1 MNRSASTNRTPASP
15 WLAWL
20 TLCGLL
26 SGITLGQL
34 LGGHLPAPWWA
45 WAITPPIVLLIT
57 VLLGRRHGSRLFA
70 AGVMLILGWTGGL
83 LLHGLLAV
91 AVRVML
97 RGATS

>member
-1 MNRSASTNRTPASP
+1 MLR
-15 WLAWL
+15 
-20 TLCGLL
+20 GLQ

-34 LGGHLPAPWWA
+34 LGGHLPALWWA

-57 VLLGRRHGSRLFA
+57 VLLGRRRGSRLFA
-70 AGVMLILGWTGGL
+70 AGVMLIPSWTGGL
-83 LLHGLLAV
+83 LLHGLVAG